1 MADSYLLPTRIPT
14 EIFRAYDIRG
24 IVDEQLTTDVVY
36 GIGRAFATE
45 ALNAQ
50 QTTIVVARDGRLSGP
65 TLSQALIQGIRDTG
79 ADVIDLGAVPTPLL
93 YFATATGPTQT
104 GIMLTG
110 SHNPSHYNGLKM
122 VLAGNTL
129 SGEAIQ
135 GLKERLERADV
146 IQAAQP
152 GTLTTQAIIPA
163 YIATIC
169 ADVALKRPLKVV
181 LDAGS
186 GIAGIVAPALFR
198 ALGCDVIELF
208 CDVDGH
214 FPHHH
219 PDPSQL
225 KNLQHLIACVRE
237 SKADVGLAFDG
248 DGDRIGVVTDQ
259 GEVIWPDRQLMLYA
273 ADVLRRHPGGK
284 IIYDVKCTRL
294 LAPWIAAHGGEAL
307 MWKTGHSFIKAKL
320 KETQALLAGEM
331 SGHTFF
337 KERWYGFDDGLYTGV
352 RLLEIL
358 CQQNAPLGELFATL
372 PNAIST
378 SEITVAI
385 ADDSKFLFM
394 HSFIDTCQFPGATL
408 NELDGLRVEYPDGW
422 GLVRPSN
429 TSPCLVLRFEA
440 DSQERLAAI
449 MATFKQELL
458 KVNAALVIP
467 F

>member
-1 MADSYLLPTRIPT
+1 MTDSYFLPTSVPA

-24 IVDEQLTTDVVY
+24 IVDQQLTESVVY

-45 ALNAQ
+45 ALSVNQ
-50 QTTIVVARDGRLSGP
+50 KTIAVGRDGRLSGP
-65 TLSQALIQGIRDTG
+65 SLSKALMQGIRDAG
-79 ADVIDLGAVPTPLL
+79 ANVLNLGAVPTPLL
-93 YFATATGPTQT
+93 YFATATGSTQT

-110 SHNPSHYNGLKM
+110 SHNPSNYNGLKM

-129 SGEAIQ
+129 SGSAIQ
-135 GLKERLERADV
+135 GLKECLERRDLAEG
-146 IQAAQP
+146 Q
-152 GTLTTQAIIPA
+152 GTLATFNIIPA
-163 YIATIC
+163 YIAAITGDI
-169 ADVALKRPLKVV
+169 ALKRPLKVV

-186 GIAGIVAPALFR
+186 GIAGAVAPELFR
-198 ALGCDVIELF
+198 ALGCEVIELF
-208 CDVDGH
+208 CEVDGH

-225 KNLQHLIACVRE
+225 KNLQHLIACVQA

-273 ADVLRRHPGGK
+273 ADVLSRHPGGK

-294 LAPWIAAHGGEAL
+294 LAPWIAAHGGESL

-358 CQQNAPLGELFATL
+358 ATQSKPLGELFAQL
-372 PNAIST
+372 PNAVST
-378 SEITVAI
+378 SEITVAMN
-385 ADDSKFLFM
+385 DETKFLFM
-394 HSFIDTCQFPGATL
+394 QTFIKNCQFEGAVL
-408 NELDGLRVEYPDGW
+408 NDLDGLRVEYPDAW

-440 DSQERLAAI
+440 DTQSRLDAI
-449 MATFKQELL
+449 MADFKRELL
-458 KVNAALVIP
+458 TISDTLVIP